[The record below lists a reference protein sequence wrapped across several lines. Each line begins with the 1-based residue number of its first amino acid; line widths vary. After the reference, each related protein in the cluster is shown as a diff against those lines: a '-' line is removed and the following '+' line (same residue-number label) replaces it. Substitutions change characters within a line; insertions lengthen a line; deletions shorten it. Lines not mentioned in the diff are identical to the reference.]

1 MAKACSRTEIHI
13 NIQAHCVH
21 HVKHQSKIQTREWRR
36 GHGLRDWK
44 ERQRTSGTARGSG
57 QRAEGRAHGHCSTS
71 PNDSSRSPLSP
82 RSWRR
87 WTPVAEL
94 LPGRAQRP
102 PCRWHRVCPDSRS
115 VFTTSPSS
123 RYAAT
128 RNLVTLPRGRLS
140 SRIPT
145 SAAVPH
151 PFTDPSPCPALRSP
165 LGQIRRA
172 NIASEKRHQTKR
184 PRPPSSPTRIHQE
197 ADMWDGV
204 KPRKPLLPAGQVVG
218 VPRRRNTEANASEAR
233 DEENGGGQLQPR
245 CHRAPHPERRYPR
258 DMLGLE
264 LNSPRHR

>member
-1 MAKACSRTEIHI
+1 MFITSSTRAKSR
-13 NIQAHCVH
+13 
-21 HVKHQSKIQTREWRR
+21 
-36 GHGLRDWK
+36 
-44 ERQRTSGTARGSG
+44 RGSG
-57 QRAEGRAHGHCSTS
+57 DAVTASGIGRSVRGHQVRPGAPVRERRDVHTDTA
-71 PNDSSRSPLSP
+71 PRLPTTAAGPHFPQEAGVAGLQWRSSF
-82 RSWRR
+82 
-87 WTPVAEL
+87 PVEPSD
-94 LPGRAQRP
+94 LPVGGTES
-102 PCRWHRVCPDSRS
+102 VLTDSRS

-258 DMLGLE
+258 DMLDLE

>member
-1 MAKACSRTEIHI
+1 MAKACSGTEIHI

-44 ERQRTSGTARGSG
+44 EHQRTSDTARGSG

-82 RSWRR
+82 RSWCR

-172 NIASEKRHQTKR
+172 NIASEKRHLKLRDQGHHHRQHVFTRKQTCGMESNPGNLCF
-184 PRPPSSPTRIHQE
+184 PRGKSWLCHGDGTQKPTPPKPGTRKMGEGSFSHGVIERLIQKDATHATCWASS
-197 ADMWDGV
+197 
-204 KPRKPLLPAGQVVG
+204 
-218 VPRRRNTEANASEAR
+218 
-233 DEENGGGQLQPR
+233 
-245 CHRAPHPERRYPR
+245 
-258 DMLGLE
+258 
-264 LNSPRHR
+264 